1 MFQIFLRLKIS
12 ENIYMQKKKFQSS
25 YFLIF
30 HIILEGQEEIENV
43 VLPLNAIISSKDG
56 SHCTRGKNKEEERIE
71 S

>member
-1 MFQIFLRLKIS
+1 
-12 ENIYMQKKKFQSS
+12 MQKKKFQSS

-56 SHCTRGKNKEEERIE
+56 SHCTRGKNKEEGRIE